1 MEILLIQCSASL
13 TSKFSG
19 VLSIIVLLLISQYIN
34 EKASLI
40 VNSLL
45 FSFVSPT
52 LFLFLFFFFLC
63 GMVFSDALVEHFTQV
78 RYRFVWNLLVLIF
91 QMMTTRRKVSPLSI
105 QEDTSMHSAWSFHRR
120 ECNPTALKMN
130 TFVCLQII

>member
-1 MEILLIQCSASL
+1 MGISL
-13 TSKFSG
+13 TRCSVSFTSVLWCALNHG
-19 VLSIIVLLLISQYIN
+19 VLLISQYIN

-52 LFLFLFFFFLC
+52 LFFFLFFFFLC

-78 RYRFVWNLLVLIF
+78 RYRFVWNILLLLF
-91 QMMTTRRKVSPLSI
+91 QMMITLRKVSPLSI
-105 QEDTSMHSAWSFHRR
+105 QGDMSMHSAWSFHRR
-120 ECNPTALKMN
+120 KCNPTALKMN
-130 TFVCLQII
+130 TFLCL

>member
-1 MEILLIQCSASL
+1 MEISLIQCSASL

-52 LFLFLFFFFLC
+52 LFFFSFLFFFFLC

-105 QEDTSMHSAWSFHRR
+105 QGDTSMHSAWSFHRR
-120 ECNPTALKMN
+120 ECNPAALKMN
-130 TFVCLQII
+130 KFVCL